1 MGAEE
6 TATGTLA
13 AVAADQ
19 VGRAADLLAGDREDL
34 GVGPAPGLGLG
45 PAGERLQGPVH
56 GRDPPERVGQQHP
69 VGDGVEHRPGL
80 AGRPLR
86 LLQAQGRLHGAGD
99 LVAGQPQQGLLLA
112 VQPVALGPAQ
122 GEQAEEPAP
131 GQQRDQGQGADPQP
145 GHQVLQDRGPAGH
158 LVQVGHAHDLAG
170 AQALQGQDLADL
182 DVGLDDVVG
191 HAGVGEPGPGPQVK
205 VADGAG
211 GPQEGPGRPDLGL
224 EAGQGHLGQPLEAG
238 RPDDLG
244 RQVPKA
250 LQGLHAAG
258 QASPHRLQVA
268 GHRAQLVLDPRVT
281 GVSRSP
287 PASRPEAARRAS
299 AGAPTAR
306 RSQTAISTRA
316 ASIIRA
322 VRTPGPGRRRR
333 YGPGRRR

>member
-145 GHQVLQDRGPAGH
+145 GHQVPQDRGPAGH

-211 GPQEGPGRPDLGL
+211 GPRRALVAPTSGWRPARATSASRWRLVAPTTWADRCRRRSR
-224 EAGQGHLGQPLEAG
+224 ASM
-238 RPDDLG
+238 RPA
-244 RQVPKA
+244 R
-250 LQGLHAAG
+250 
-258 QASPHRLQVA
+258 R
-268 GHRAQLVLDPRVT
+268 RRI
-281 GVSRSP
+281 VSRSL
-287 PASRPEAARRAS
+287 AT
-299 AGAPTAR
+299 AP
-306 RSQTAISTRA
+306 SSF
-316 ASIIRA
+316 S
-322 VRTPGPGRRRR
+322 TPG
-333 YGPGRRR
+333 